1 MADNF
6 GLRIGVEG
14 EKEFKKALAEI
25 NQSFKVLGSEMNL
38 VASQF
43 DRQDKSVE
51 AITARNRVLNK
62 EIDTQKQ
69 KIGTLEQALQNA
81 TASFGENDRRTQQWQ
96 IQLNNARAAL
106 NDMEKELDE
115 NNRALEEAGDH
126 LDEAGDQADDFGD
139 SLEESAGKAEDA
151 GNRFEKLGGIAKT
164 IGAVVA
170 AAVVAIGAAAISAG
184 VGLVKLGDEYN
195 QAVNQISAST
205 GATGAELEAL
215 GETARR
221 VYTNNFGDSL
231 EDVAEGISAVQKTT
245 GLMDEELQKAT
256 ESGFALRDTFGYD
269 LQESARTANAL
280 MKNFGLSAEE
290 AYNIIAVGAQNGAD
304 QNGDHLTTATC

>member
-43 DRQDKSVE
+43 DKQDKSVE

-69 KIGTLEQALQNA
+69 KIDTLEQALATA
-81 TASFGENDRRTQQWQ
+81 TASFGGNDRRTQQWQ

-115 NNRALEEAGDH
+115 NNRALKEAGDH
-126 LDEAGDQADDFGD
+126 LDEAGD
-139 SLEESAGKAEDA
+139 
-151 GNRFEKLGGIAKT
+151 
-164 IGAVVA
+164 
-170 AAVVAIGAAAISAG
+170 
-184 VGLVKLGDEYN
+184 
-195 QAVNQISAST
+195 
-205 GATGAELEAL
+205 
-215 GETARR
+215 
-221 VYTNNFGDSL
+221 
-231 EDVAEGISAVQKTT
+231 
-245 GLMDEELQKAT
+245 
-256 ESGFALRDTFGYD
+256 
-269 LQESARTANAL
+269 
-280 MKNFGLSAEE
+280 
-290 AYNIIAVGAQNGAD
+290 
-304 QNGDHLTTATC
+304 

>member
-1 MADNF
+1 MLF
-6 GLRIGVEG
+6 R
-14 EKEFKKALAEI
+14 
-25 NQSFKVLGSEMNL
+25 SP
-38 VASQF
+38 
-43 DRQDKSVE
+43 
-51 AITARNRVLNK
+51 
-62 EIDTQKQ
+62 KQ
-69 KIGTLEQALQNA
+69 KIGTLEQALANA

-126 LDEAGDQADDFGD
+126 LDEAGGQADDFGD
-139 SLEESAGKAEDA
+139 SLEESADKAENA

-170 AAVVAIGAAAISAG
+170 AAVVAISAATVSAD

-215 GETARR
+215 GETAHR
-221 VYTNNFGDSL
+221 VYTSNFGDSL

-256 ESGFALRDTFGYD
+256 EGRLISF
-269 LQESARTANAL
+269 
-280 MKNFGLSAEE
+280 
-290 AYNIIAVGAQNGAD
+290 
-304 QNGDHLTTATC
+304 

>member
-14 EKEFKKALAEI
+14 EKESKKALAEI
-25 NQSFKVLGSEMNL
+25 NHSFKVLGSEMNL

-43 DRQDKSVE
+43 DKQDKSVE

-62 EIDTQKQ
+62 ESDTPKQ
-69 KIGTLEQALQNA
+69 KIGTLEQALANA

-126 LDEAGDQADDFGD
+126 LDEAGGQADDFGD
-139 SLEESAGKAEDA
+139 SLEESADKAENA

-170 AAVVAIGAAAISAG
+170 AAVVAISAATVSAD

-205 GATGAELEAL
+205 GYIQTISRQLGGCGGGYFCGAENHRPY
-215 GETARR
+215 GR
-221 VYTNNFGDSL
+221 GI
-231 EDVAEGISAVQKTT
+231 AEGHGRAAYLILKSYCR
-245 GLMDEELQKAT
+245 LMPRQSTQIA
-256 ESGFALRDTFGYD
+256 RHFG
-269 LQESARTANAL
+269 TP
-280 MKNFGLSAEE
+280 
-290 AYNIIAVGAQNGAD
+290 
-304 QNGDHLTTATC
+304 